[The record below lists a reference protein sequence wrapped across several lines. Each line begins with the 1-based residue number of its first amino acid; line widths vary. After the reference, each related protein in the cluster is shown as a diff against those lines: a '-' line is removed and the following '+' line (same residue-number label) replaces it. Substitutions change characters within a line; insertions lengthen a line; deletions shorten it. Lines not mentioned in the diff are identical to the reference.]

1 MPLFKYSAI
10 NEVGR
15 NASGELDASNDVD
28 LERRLEQMGLTLI
41 HCKESKPGRSPF
53 SRGKVT
59 RKDVINFC
67 FDMEQLTRSGVPLLD
82 GLGDIRDS
90 TDNFRLREIIGSLV
104 NDIEG
109 GKMLSEA
116 MQSYPGVFDQIFI
129 SLIRAGEESGSLPD
143 IFLNLTRSL
152 KWQDELIAK
161 TKNILFYPAFVG
173 LVVGGVAIFLMVYLV
188 PKLTEFIIE
197 MGGVLPGYT
206 RALIATSNFVSAYW
220 YALILLPVLAWLMLR
235 IITSQ
240 SADARYRYDAFK
252 LRIWVI
258 GPILEKVI
266 LSRMTDLFAMM
277 YRAGLP
283 LLEIID
289 INKGVTGNLVIGGAL
304 EQIRQ
309 NIAQGASIS
318 AAFAQVG
325 IFPALVNRMV
335 RVGETTGELDKSLVN
350 VSYFFNRQVE
360 EQINRLQT
368 LMGPILI
375 LFLAAILGWIMVSV
389 IFPIYDMM
397 GEIQA

>member
-28 LERRLEQMGLTLI
+28 LELRLEKMGLTLL

-90 TDNFRLREIIGSLV
+90 TDNFRLREITGSLV

-116 MQSYPGVFDQIFI
+116 MQGYPGVFDQIFV

-220 YALILLPVLAWLMLR
+220 YALILLPVLVWLLLR

-252 LRIWVI
+252 LKIWVI

-289 INKGVTGNLVIGGAL
+289 INKGVTGNLVIGAAL

-309 NIAQGASIS
+309 SIAQGASIS

-397 GEIQA
+397 GEMQA